1 MIPILDNGHGNN
13 TAGKRSPK
21 WSDGKQLFEWK
32 TNRKIVRKI
41 ARNLDAKGV
50 KYKILVPDDYDV
62 SLAERCRRA
71 NAIPNG
77 YVVSVHCN
85 AGGGTG
91 FEVWTSKGKTK
102 SDAMATIF
110 FEEAQK
116 ELKEFKMRAD
126 YTDGDPDK
134 ESQFY
139 ILKNTRCPAVLVESL
154 FMDNERDCRF
164 LMSEQGLERIARMY
178 TNAIIRINEQYP

>member
-13 TAGKRSPK
+13 TAGKCSPVLP
-21 WSDGKQLFEWK
+21 DGRQLFEWE

-41 ARNLDAKGV
+41 ARNLDEKGI
-50 KYKILVPDDYDV
+50 KYVILVPEDYDV
-62 SLAERCRRA
+62 SLSERCRRA

-77 YVVSVHCN
+77 YVFSVHCN

-91 FEVWTSKGKTK
+91 FEVWTSKGETK
-102 SDAMATIF
+102 SDKLAKIV

-139 ILKNTRCPAVLVESL
+139 ILKHTKCPAILVESL

-164 LMSEQGLERIARMY
+164 LMSEDGLDRIARMY
-178 TNAIIRINEQYP
+178 TNAIIRINEQFA